1 MLHTTFAMRVW
12 KFVWLVLAACSTPT
26 TVTDTWRDP
35 SYSSGPMRKILVFG
49 KTPAETNRRNLEDA
63 MAASLEKR
71 GAYAVASYRT
81 FQAQVPERSAIRQ
94 YLESEHF
101 DGALVIEFQGVQTQ
115 TLVEPRPSFDNYY
128 GSRFQGGFYS
138 NDYNVYTD
146 QLVKVDTT
154 LWDARSG
161 RLAWSVTTQT
171 TNPWSS
177 TDAIKSLTAKLAS
190 TMAREALVP

>member
-1 MLHTTFAMRVW
+1 MRLA

-26 TVTDTWRDP
+26 TITDAWRDP
-35 SYSSGPMRKILVFG
+35 GHSAGPMRKILVLA

-63 MAASLEKR
+63 MAASLERR
-71 GAYAVASYRT
+71 GTTAVASYRA
-81 FQAQVPERSAIRQ
+81 FQAPMPERSAVLQ
-94 YLESEHF
+94 YLESERF
-101 DGALVIEFQGVQTQ
+101 DGALVIEFQGIQTR
-115 TLVEPRPSFDNYY
+115 TIVEPRPSFDGYY

-146 QLVKVDTT
+146 QMVRVDTT

-161 RLAWSVTTQT
+161 HLAWSVTTQT

-177 TDAIKSLTAKLAS
+177 TDAIKSLVDKLAKAM
-190 TMAREALVP
+190 TREQLVP